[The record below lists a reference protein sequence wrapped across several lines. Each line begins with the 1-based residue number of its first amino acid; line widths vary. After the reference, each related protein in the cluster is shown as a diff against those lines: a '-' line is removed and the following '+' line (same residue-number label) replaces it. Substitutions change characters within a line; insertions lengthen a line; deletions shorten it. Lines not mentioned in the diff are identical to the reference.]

1 MVPTWSLH
9 SHTWFIHDLL
19 LGTDPSHIVGNDI
32 KAFDFSD
39 FYNVESPISNT
50 DTVLRFVLNLTT
62 FPIVVTTIK
71 DRRLFP
77 QSFYTFPQLLAAVI
91 GVVNGC

>member
-9 SHTWFIHDLL
+9 SHTWSLHDLHL
-19 LGTDPSHIVGNDI
+19 VTDHSHIVGNNI
-32 KAFDFSD
+32 KDFDFSD

-50 DTVLRFVLNLTT
+50 IRCVPNMSA
-62 FPIVVTTIK
+62 FPIVVTTVK
-71 DRRLFP
+71 DRRLFL
-77 QSFYTFPQLLAAVI
+77 QSFYTFPQLLTAVI